1 MKTYKLLLTLLIC
14 SVGILQAQF
23 ASDAVRIAQD
33 ETGVGSR
40 AEAMGGAYVGLA
52 NDYSALY
59 WNPAGL
65 ASLKKSQFY
74 GEVTHLNFQNEV
86 SFASQLTDNSQSYT
100 RLRSLG
106 FALPLPVR
114 RGSFVIGFGYNR
126 VKDFDETFGSRGT
139 TSESNGLE
147 IELDGTPFD
156 FTGQEVDQFEQI
168 DEEGGLD
175 QWSLGFGMKVSPNAS
190 IGVTANVITGTS
202 DYSSTFLQEDVNNNF
217 ANRIV
222 FVNDPPPN
230 DTTDFASYQLDR
242 ALQTDYTALSLK
254 VGGMVK
260 LAPGLKLGGA
270 IGLPT
275 TYTVNEI
282 SAGGDIILY
291 DDDVEDAVDFDV
303 TEFEYDVKTP
313 FYFDAGASF
322 SNRQLTFSGAL
333 RYRDWSQT
341 RFEVDGFELANSDRV
356 ALEQENDIIRENYR
370 ATTEVHFGGEIK
382 APRGRSAVRVGYS
395 LIPDPRKDM
404 PDEFNKQ
411 FITLGLGF
419 AVDRNVRMDL
429 TYKRGE
435 WEQESLGELSSETAF
450 EKIQTNKFS
459 VGLTYNFR

>member
-147 IELDGTPFD
+147 IELDGTAFD

-202 DYSSTFLQEDVNNNF
+202 DYSSTFIQEDTNNNF

-242 ALQTDYTALSLK
+242 ALQTDYTALALK

-282 SAGGDIILY
+282 SA
-291 DDDVEDAVDFDV
+291 
-303 TEFEYDVKTP
+303 
-313 FYFDAGASF
+313 
-322 SNRQLTFSGAL
+322 
-333 RYRDWSQT
+333 
-341 RFEVDGFELANSDRV
+341 
-356 ALEQENDIIRENYR
+356 
-370 ATTEVHFGGEIK
+370 
-382 APRGRSAVRVGYS
+382 
-395 LIPDPRKDM
+395 
-404 PDEFNKQ
+404 
-411 FITLGLGF
+411 
-419 AVDRNVRMDL
+419 
-429 TYKRGE
+429 
-435 WEQESLGELSSETAF
+435 
-450 EKIQTNKFS
+450 
-459 VGLTYNFR
+459 